1 MSFSKSLFSAGSS
14 HGITSA
20 SRSLINPISNPNV
33 YNGVGTQDL
42 ALITDSYYNTLRIIE
57 GFYGQNMANKTYY
70 NIPNSYNQYV
80 QYYILLQSI
89 QSKIKNKSLSLLIKF
104 AQDTLI
110 GAINSF
116 AIYSNNIVLQL
127 DKTNLEKKVNDI
139 LTNKNEKVVEIANA
153 TGNLT
158 ITKTFRLAPVFNYY
172 IMVFGMPAFG
182 VGFDPAKIGFLVNI
196 LNELGIDPYK

>member
-14 HGITSA
+14 HGIPTA

-57 GFYGQNMANKTYY
+57 GFYGQNMVNKTYY

-80 QYYILLQSI
+80 QYYMLLQSI
-89 QSKIKNKSLSLLIKF
+89 QSKIKNKSLSLLITF

-110 GAINSF
+110 GAINSYT
-116 AIYSNNIVLQL
+116 IYSNNIVLQL

-153 TGNLT
+153 TGRLT

-172 IMVFGMPAFG
+172 ILIYGMPAFG

-196 LNELGIDPYK
+196 LTELGIDPYK

>member
-14 HGITSA
+14 HGMTSA

-57 GFYGQNMANKTYY
+57 GFYGQNMVNKTYY

-80 QYYILLQSI
+80 QYYMLLQSI
-89 QSKIKNKSLSLLIKF
+89 QSKIKNKSLSLLITF

-153 TGNLT
+153 TGRLT

-172 IMVFGMPAFG
+172 ILIYGMPAFG

-196 LNELGIDPYK
+196 LTELGIDPYK

>member
-14 HGITSA
+14 HGMTSA

-153 TGNLT
+153 SGNLT

-196 LNELGIDPYK
+196 LNELSIDPYK